1 MNLPPPMKP
10 VYLCKQGFSVYAL
23 QMPQAS
29 TSHFY
34 FYFLNFHFHVSGPH
48 DLLYNTNCYLKKHES

>member
-1 MNLPPPMKP
+1 MEP